1 MWGILIALLSG
12 ALMSVQGVFNTELT
26 KQTSLWVST
35 GWVQISA
42 FLVCVAAWLFTGRE
56 SVGALMKVENKYILL
71 GGVIGAFITV
81 TVIQSMS
88 SLGPAKAAML
98 IVIAQL
104 AVAYLIELFGMFGV
118 EKVDFQWRKLLG
130 MAIAIAGIVIFKWEN
145 RQKQPVAYGCFLGLQ
160 EKKNSAILKLHFK

>member
-130 MAIAIAGIVIFKWEN
+130 MAIAIAGIAIFKWE
-145 RQKQPVAYGCFLGLQ
+145 K
-160 EKKNSAILKLHFK
+160 

>member
-130 MAIAIAGIVIFKWEN
+130 MAIAIAGIVIFRWE
-145 RQKQPVAYGCFLGLQ
+145 K
-160 EKKNSAILKLHFK
+160 

>member
-1 MWGILIALLSG
+1 
-12 ALMSVQGVFNTELT
+12 
-26 KQTSLWVST
+26 
-35 GWVQISA
+35 
-42 FLVCVAAWLFTGRE
+42 
-56 SVGALMKVENKYILL
+56 MKVENKYILL

-104 AVAYLIELFGMFGV
+104 AVAYFIELFGMFGV

-130 MAIAIAGIVIFKWEN
+130 MAIAIAGIAIFKWE
-145 RQKQPVAYGCFLGLQ
+145 K
-160 EKKNSAILKLHFK
+160 